1 LGLFETI
8 LAGGGGGAIAQMAKK
23 VGIPEQLAEQAVAAL
38 TPALSRGLQR
48 NVAKPG
54 GLESLAG
61 ALQKGNH
68 SRYVEHPE
76 SLDSDDSIVDGN
88 AILGHIFGSK
98 DVSRNVAG
106 NASQQTGIDAGV
118 LKQMLP
124 LLGGVALGTL
134 AKNSGGG
141 SQLGA
146 AAKAGADPLSALS
159 GLLGGGDDSPDVDD
173 LLNLA
178 KKFF

>member
-1 LGLFETI
+1 MTAIVGQQGITLGTVRRHL
-8 LAGGGGGAIAQMAKK
+8 
-23 VGIPEQLAEQAVAAL
+23 
-38 TPALSRGLQR
+38 
-48 NVAKPG
+48 
-54 GLESLAG
+54 
-61 ALQKGNH
+61 
-68 SRYVEHPE
+68 
-76 SLDSDDSIVDGN
+76 
-88 AILGHIFGSK
+88 
-98 DVSRNVAG
+98 
-106 NASQQTGIDAGV
+106 QTGIDAGI

-178 KKFF
+178 KKIF